1 MAFLQDSRP
10 PGQPLLNAPASVLW
24 LIGAL
29 LLAHA
34 VRVLLPGDWSEIIL
48 TDYAFI
54 PARYAGIREFADD
67 SFLQRAV
74 PFVSHM
80 FLHAN
85 LGHVAINS
93 LWLLA
98 FGPVVARRLGTLKFL
113 LFFLFCG
120 VAGAAVHLAVYWG
133 SLGAVV
139 GASGAVAGLMGA
151 GIRMVYGGFYG
162 LPLAPI
168 LSKRIVAF
176 SLVWTAVN
184 VVSGIIGFGAG
195 EEVMLVAWVVHLGG
209 YFAGLLAVD
218 LFDRPVRQTGFP
230 RRE

>member
-34 VRVLLPGDWSEIIL
+34 VRVLLPGDWPDIIL

-54 PARYAGIREFADD
+54 PGRYAEIREFADD

-85 LGHVAINS
+85 LGHV
-93 LWLLA
+93 
-98 FGPVVARRLGTLKFL
+98 G
-113 LFFLFCG
+113 
-120 VAGAAVHLAVYWG
+120 
-133 SLGAVV
+133 
-139 GASGAVAGLMGA
+139 
-151 GIRMVYGGFYG
+151 
-162 LPLAPI
+162 
-168 LSKRIVAF
+168 
-176 SLVWTAVN
+176 
-184 VVSGIIGFGAG
+184 
-195 EEVMLVAWVVHLGG
+195 
-209 YFAGLLAVD
+209 
-218 LFDRPVRQTGFP
+218 
-230 RRE
+230 